1 MECCGKPLC
10 NGCINTHVSVHL
22 DAMRKAKKVINVG
35 DPKTLARCPF
45 CNIPTSLSK
54 KDFIGR
60 LRKRIDLYDDAIA
73 MQRLGLYY
81 IEGSNGLQKDTK
93 KGIELYRQASERGYV
108 SASASLGDLY
118 FGREGIAK
126 DMEKETYYLRLA
138 AMGGDIVARHN
149 LGVFEAEAHNYD
161 LAFRHLMISAMGGCD
176 NSLKCVRHG
185 YTSGHVSKDDFEK
198 ALRAHQVS
206 KDAMEASK
214 QRDPFP
220 ERTRAETNELTDNY
234 MIP

>member
-1 MECCGKPLC
+1 MIPKRLYHAPFAISHRPYL
-10 NGCINTHVSVHL
+10 
-22 DAMRKAKKVINVG
+22 K
-35 DPKTLARCPF
+35 KTLLVGC
-45 CNIPTSLSK
+45 
-54 KDFIGR
+54 R

-81 IEGSNGLQKDTK
+81 IDGSYGLQKDTK
-93 KGIELYRQASERGYV
+93 KGMELYRRASERGSV

-118 FGREGIAK
+118 FGREGVGK
-126 DMEKETYYLRLA
+126 DMEKATYYFRLA
-138 AMGGDIVARHN
+138 AMGGHIEARHN

-176 NSLKCVRHG
+176 DSLKSIKVG

-206 KDAMEASK
+206 KDVMEASK

-220 ERTRAETNELTDNY
+220 ERGYA
-234 MIP
+234 PC

>member
-1 MECCGKPLC
+1 
-10 NGCINTHVSVHL
+10 
-22 DAMRKAKKVINVG
+22 MRKAKKVIDLG
-35 DPKTLARCPF
+35 DPKTLVPCPF
-45 CNIPTSLSK
+45 CNIPSSLSE

-81 IEGSNGLQKDTK
+81 IDGSYGLQKDTK
-93 KGIELYRQASERGYV
+93 KGMELYRRASERGSV

-118 FGREGIAK
+118 FGREGVGK
-126 DMEKETYYLRLA
+126 DMEKATYYFRLA
-138 AMGGDIVARHN
+138 AMGGHIVARHN
-149 LGVFEAEAHNYD
+149 LGIYEAEAHNFD

-176 NSLKCVRHG
+176 DSLKSIKVG

-206 KDAMEASK
+206 KDVMEASK

-220 ERTRAETNELTDNY
+220 ERGYA
-234 MIP
+234 PC